1 MSRTT
6 FYLTFAGIVLWIGVA
21 AGGPPTFSY
30 SQIDFPGAKSTS
42 GSGLNARGDIVG
54 SYTDQAN
61 KTHGFLLSGG
71 DFTTID
77 YPGAVATRATGI
89 NSQGDIVGTHN
100 GPNLLTPGSGGDV
113 HGFLLR
119 AGASLPEPVDY
130 PGHMNTITQRITE
143 TGQILGCYH
152 DHDTMGSMH
161 GILVSDGNFIAL
173 DGTENGLTVP
183 ASMNNGATPSGR
195 VITGLYSDMKGTHSY
210 VFSNGNFASFDFPGA
225 IATSAWDMNPSG
237 EIVGVYV
244 DSAVKTHGFM
254 LRHGEFVS
262 IDYPA
267 PGVRASRVFGI
278 NPEGDVVG
286 AYIDAAGATHGFL
299 LTRTGPHG
307 E

>member
-6 FYLTFAGIVLWIGVA
+6 VYLTFAGLVLWIGVA

-100 GPNLLTPGSGGDV
+100 GPNLLTPGSGGDI

-119 AGASLPEPVDY
+119 AGASLPDPVDY

-173 DGTENGLTVP
+173 DGKEYGRTEP
-183 ASMNNGATPSGR
+183 ASMNNGESRSGR
-195 VITGLYSDMKGTHSY
+195 VITGLYSDMMGTHSY
-210 VFSNGNFASFDFPGA
+210 VISDGNFASFDFPRA

-244 DSAVKTHGFM
+244 DSAAKTHGFL

-267 PGVRASRVFGI
+267 PGVKASRVFGI

-286 AYIDAAGATHGFL
+286 AYVDATGATHGFL
-299 LTRTGPHG
+299 LTRTGSHA

>member
-6 FYLTFAGIVLWIGVA
+6 YSLTLAGLLLGIGIA
-21 AGGPPTFSY
+21 AGAPPTFSY
-30 SQIDFPGAKSTS
+30 SPINFPGAKSTGAS
-42 GSGLNARGDIVG
+42 GINAGGDIVG
-54 SYTDQAN
+54 GYTDQAN

-71 DFTTID
+71 NFTTID
-77 YPGAVATRATGI
+77 YPGAVATRANGI

-100 GPNLLTPGSGGDV
+100 GPNMTVPGSGGDV

-119 AGASLPEPVDY
+119 AGASLPDPIDY

-143 TGQILGCYH
+143 TGRILGCYH
-152 DHDTMGSMH
+152 DHDTMNSMH
-161 GILVSDGNFIAL
+161 GILVRDGVYTAL
-173 DGTENGLTVP
+173 DGSEEGPIVP
-183 ASMNNGATPSGR
+183 ASMNNGATPDGR
-195 VITGLYSDMKGTHSY
+195 IIVGLFSDMMGTHGY
-210 VFSNGNFASFDFPGA
+210 VLSDGNFAPLNFPGS

-237 EIVGVYV
+237 EIVGAYV
-244 DSAVKTHGFM
+244 DSARKTHGFL
-254 LRHGEFVS
+254 LRHDEFVS

-267 PGVRASRVFGI
+267 PGVTATRALGI

-286 AYIDAAGATHGFL
+286 VYVDAGGVTHGFL

>member
-6 FYLTFAGIVLWIGVA
+6 FFLTFAGLALWIGTAV
-21 AGGPPTFSY
+21 GGPPTFSY

-42 GSGLNARGDIVG
+42 GSGINAGGDIVG
-54 SYTDQAN
+54 AFTDQAN

-71 DFTTID
+71 NFTTID
-77 YPGAVATRATGI
+77 YPGAVATRANGI

-119 AGASLPEPVDY
+119 AGASLPDPVDY

-143 TGQILGCYH
+143 TGRILGCYH

-161 GILVSDGNFIAL
+161 GILVRDGNYTAL
-173 DGTENGLTVP
+173 DGSEEGPTVP
-183 ASMNNGATPSGR
+183 ASMNNGATPDGR
-195 VITGLYSDMKGTHSY
+195 VITGLYSDMMGTHGY
-210 VFSNGNFASFDFPGA
+210 VLSDGNFAPFDFPGS
-225 IATSAWDMNPSG
+225 IATSPWDMNPSG

-244 DSAVKTHGFM
+244 DTALKTHGFL

-267 PGVRASRVFGI
+267 PGVKATRAFGV

-286 AYIDAAGATHGFL
+286 AYVDAAGATHGFL